1 MMKIFGLIDPA
12 YLNLKNAVRGTLAVV
27 VAFTLCSRLSLLMG
41 FMGGMLALLSSILV
55 SDLYRRPQ
63 IITNLVMIPVSL
75 VSLIFAIV
83 LSDHHDSQLIVF
95 SLFTF
100 TAIYIRKFGIRWL
113 ALGIISFM
121 SYFLP
126 LFFPLK
132 TEQLPLIC
140 LTVLISILCSFL
152 FRFYILP
159 DKPEIVLRN
168 YIRTWNRLY
177 LDLAQMVKDGKR
189 PSLVRLNEL
198 TLLIEGHCNNY
209 DPHKMHSRTEALQMA
224 LFEREMD
231 LQFHPQVE
239 SNPIVI
245 DELTKNEIIKE
256 IQVGSIKNESSPK
269 SLNSTTKLAIQTTIA
284 VSLASYSGIL
294 LSPERWY
301 WAPMAAFVT
310 LTGTSRGETLL
321 RATTRI
327 LGTIIGLVI
336 GLLLAPAMSGHS
348 STEWA
353 LVVLCIFMGIF
364 STKFTFGFWSAS
376 WFTFMLT
383 VFLNLMGQFTNQVL
397 ILRFEETLL
406 GAVIGTIVSA
416 LILPTSTMD
425 AVKTAVKKTLQSQ
438 ASVLSFLPLKT
449 ADQKDKRE
457 MIKAIRKMDQ
467 EYSSLRLIAK
477 PYTEGYSLIKRKKM
491 VTLIHHTTFL
501 NHYVKQLVTMK
512 DAPSPD
518 TETNIQKTRE
528 KLLNVAENL
537 DSYLENEQ
545 LLSELGN
552 INRPLPGDDF

>member
-1 MMKIFGLIDPA
+1 
-12 YLNLKNAVRGTLAVV
+12 
-27 VAFTLCSRLSLLMG
+27 
-41 FMGGMLALLSSILV
+41 
-55 SDLYRRPQ
+55 
-63 IITNLVMIPVSL
+63 
-75 VSLIFAIV
+75 
-83 LSDHHDSQLIVF
+83 
-95 SLFTF
+95 
-100 TAIYIRKFGIRWL
+100 
-113 ALGIISFM
+113 
-121 SYFLP
+121 
-126 LFFPLK
+126 
-132 TEQLPLIC
+132 
-140 LTVLISILCSFL
+140 
-152 FRFYILP
+152 
-159 DKPEIVLRN
+159 
-168 YIRTWNRLY
+168 
-177 LDLAQMVKDGKR
+177 
-189 PSLVRLNEL
+189 
-198 TLLIEGHCNNY
+198 
-209 DPHKMHSRTEALQMA
+209 
-224 LFEREMD
+224 
-231 LQFHPQVE
+231 
-239 SNPIVI
+239 
-245 DELTKNEIIKE
+245 
-256 IQVGSIKNESSPK
+256 
-269 SLNSTTKLAIQTTIA
+269 
-284 VSLASYSGIL
+284 
-294 LSPERWY
+294 
-301 WAPMAAFVT
+301 
-310 LTGTSRGETLL
+310 
-321 RATTRI
+321 
-327 LGTIIGLVI
+327 
-336 GLLLAPAMSGHS
+336 
-348 STEWA
+348 
-353 LVVLCIFMGIF
+353 
-364 STKFTFGFWSAS
+364 
-376 WFTFMLT
+376 MLT